1 MNLSGFFVL
10 LFHKTYTK
18 TMLPLAQTGDTVQVH
33 YTGTLTDG
41 TLFDSSVGREPLE
54 FPLGSGMV
62 IKGFDDGVTGMAVGS
77 KKTIHIPANEAYGPS
92 QEEAIFSFNRSEI
105 PNDIPL
111 ELGAQLNM
119 HEDGNPNPVSVTIV
133 ALTEE
138 QVTVDANHP
147 LAGQDLIFELEL
159 VGIRQ

>member
-1 MNLSGFFVL
+1 M
-10 LFHKTYTK
+10 T
-18 TMLPLAQTGDTVQVH
+18 PIAQTGDTVQVH

-54 FPLGSGMV
+54 FSLGSGMV
-62 IKGFDDGVTGMAVGS
+62 IKGFDDGVTGMVVGS
-77 KKTIHIPANEAYGPS
+77 KKTIHIPAEEAYGPS
-92 QEEAIFSFNRSEI
+92 QEEAIFSFSRSEI

-119 HEDGNPNPVSVTIV
+119 HEDGNPNPVPVTIV
-133 ALTEE
+133 ALTDD